1 MMRKF
6 ILIIALLS
14 AFVLLVSCSNY
25 LNSADDFYGG
35 DVIDAEMLSS
45 IAESV
50 FASDESLRPNEPYVD
65 EYASKDKETTVD
77 SSSDGVTEETPTESG
92 TDENSEPETEV
103 TTEDVTTEEETTKR
117 VHDGKYYWTK
127 SGKVYHKWSD
137 CGYLKNSDEVFSGSF
152 DDAQE
157 AGKENLCSS
166 CAKK

>member
-6 ILIIALLS
+6 VLIVALLS
-14 AFVLLVSCSNY
+14 AFVLLASCSNY

-50 FASDESLRPNEPYVD
+50 FASDESMRPDEPYVD
-65 EYASKDKETTVD
+65 GSVDNESTLDASDN
-77 SSSDGVTEETPTESG
+77 GVTEEAPTESVTDKDGESVSETPTEEG
-92 TDENSEPETEV
+92 
-103 TTEDVTTEEETTKR
+103 TTEEETTKR